1 MNNNFDY
8 NYNPFTGEPKYD
20 FYDEMV
26 VKDARRATNRSMLSL
41 ILYMVAG
48 MVLMYTIDF
57 VVALVMIYGLGRQD
71 LYLALSESS
80 LYTMLLGSVPM
91 YAAGIPVVALILK
104 SVPKKQRPLE
114 KPRMSFG
121 HFLMMIPIAELAM
134 LMGSYIG
141 SYVSAIYSALLGVE
155 NNDVVSDLIASA
167 PMPLLILLTVI
178 LAPLFEEL
186 IFRKLLLDRLSVY
199 GSKFA
204 IIITAVAFGLFHG
217 NLDQF
222 FYAALVG
229 LVLGYVAVKS
239 GNWLYSVLIHM
250 VMNFIGGVL
259 PALFYDSIM
268 AYEEFA
274 YAIMENPEAFTT
286 IPTDIATD
294 VMIGMLYTSLISALA
309 IAGIVFLV
317 LGITKKW
324 FKVDERLSIRIPK
337 KRTAGVIFRAPAT
350 IIFLV
355 MSGLLMILDLYLPVI
370 MQMLE
375 QMTNGGM
382 GV

>member
-229 LVLGYVAVKS
+229 LVLGY
-239 GNWLYSVLIHM
+239 
-250 VMNFIGGVL
+250 
-259 PALFYDSIM
+259 
-268 AYEEFA
+268 
-274 YAIMENPEAFTT
+274 
-286 IPTDIATD
+286 
-294 VMIGMLYTSLISALA
+294 GMLI
-309 IAGIVFLV
+309 V
-317 LGITKKW
+317 LGST
-324 FKVDERLSIRIPK
+324 
-337 KRTAGVIFRAPAT
+337 
-350 IIFLV
+350 
-355 MSGLLMILDLYLPVI
+355 GLI
-370 MQMLE
+370 
-375 QMTNGGM
+375 
-382 GV
+382 